1 MTAQIIDGTKM
12 AAEIKEGI
20 AKQIAGWKK
29 KPGLA
34 TVLVGDNPASK
45 VYVSRKNVA
54 CKQYGFYSRE
64 IQFAE
69 STTQKELLETIGELN
84 NDPLVHGILVQ
95 LPLPPQIDEN
105 AVLNSISPSKD
116 VDGFHPY
123 NLGRLFSGDPTFVP
137 CTPRGIMQLIKSTGI
152 ELEGKHAVVI
162 GRSNTVGKP
171 VAILLLQENC
181 TVTICHS
188 RTKNLGEEVKRADI
202 VVAAVGKPKLVTAE
216 MVKEGAIVIDVGIT
230 RLQEGKLIGDVDFD
244 GVKEKASFITPVPG
258 GVGPMTIAMLL
269 QNTFEAAKKIEGID

>member
-188 RTKNLGEEVKRADI
+188 RTKNL
-202 VVAAVGKPKLVTAE
+202 
-216 MVKEGAIVIDVGIT
+216 
-230 RLQEGKLIGDVDFD
+230 
-244 GVKEKASFITPVPG
+244 
-258 GVGPMTIAMLL
+258 
-269 QNTFEAAKKIEGID
+269 